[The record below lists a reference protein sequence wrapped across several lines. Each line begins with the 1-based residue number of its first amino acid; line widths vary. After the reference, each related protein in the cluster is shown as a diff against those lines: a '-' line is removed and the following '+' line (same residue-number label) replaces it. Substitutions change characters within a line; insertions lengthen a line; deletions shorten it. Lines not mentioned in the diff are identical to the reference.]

1 MHHNRILNDKTS
13 RVLKAL
19 VKMAEKDFVPSI
31 GPIKGKIVASIIKK
45 YKPRNILEIGTL
57 YGYSA
62 ILMASM
68 LPGSNGRVVTIEI
81 NKSVAEGAI
90 KNIEAA
96 GLSDKIM
103 VVIGNALNVIPK
115 LDLRFQLMFLDAAK
129 DEYLGYLKLAEKKC
143 LDIGAV
149 VIADN
154 VRVSKVEMLDYLEY
168 VRYSGQFKSETIE
181 TTLEF
186 TPKIKDAIEVSIKID
201 QMNRDEV
208 MKVRNTL
215 TQ

>member
-1 MHHNRILNDKTS
+1 MHHNKVRNDKIS

-19 VKMAEKDFVPSI
+19 VKMAEKEFVPSI
-31 GPIKGKIVASIIKK
+31 GPIKGKIVTKIIKK
-45 YKPRNILEIGTL
+45 CKPRNILEIGTL

-68 LPGSNGRVVTIEI
+68 LPCSNGRVVTIEI
-81 NKSVAEGAI
+81 NKSVAEAAI
-90 KNIEAA
+90 KNIEDA

-129 DEYLGYLKLAEKKC
+129 DEYLSYLKLAEKKC
-143 LDIGAV
+143 LEIGAV
-149 VIADN
+149 VVADN
-154 VRVSKVEMLDYLEY
+154 VRVSKDEMLEYLEY
-168 VRYSGQFKSETIE
+168 VRYSGLYKSETIE
-181 TTLEF
+181 TILEF

-201 QMNRDEV
+201 
-208 MKVRNTL
+208 
-215 TQ
+215 